1 MAISIKADAKLNH
14 RFTSFYSDAVRSGE
28 MLHQNFRNLQLYT
41 NAQVLRC
48 CKDQAVA
55 DLSALICKND
65 TLDILCQYLES
76 VFYIAKQLMAAR
88 SGRLTSNHWGLG
100 IVESH
105 QGQLLGVSGH
115 PQDPQP
121 SPINENIASSL
132 NGSARVL
139 KPTVRTGWLNARTGQ
154 SDGNNIAPDG
164 KRGKDGFT
172 EVSWEVAL
180 KLIADELQRLKTDHC
195 NESIFAGSY
204 GWSSAG
210 RFHHAQSQLK
220 RFLNTIGGFVA
231 SDGNYSYN
239 AALVLMPHIV
249 GHYRQHVA
257 ESTRWNVI
265 AEHTK
270 LVVMFGGIAER
281 NTQVCDGGISRH
293 RTPDNMAAC
302 AKAGV
307 QFVNFSP
314 LRQDAA
320 DSLNARWLPPLP
332 GSDTAIM
339 LGLAHTLITEGLHD
353 TDFLTQYTV
362 GFEIVSA
369 YIKGVKD
376 NQPKSADW
384 ASELSGIDADV
395 IRQLARDMAAG
406 RTMICTAAGVQ
417 RGDYGEQPLWMTVT
431 LAAMLG
437 QIGLPGG
444 GYTIGYGVNGNIG
457 SVERLFPWA
466 ALPQGNNPVSTVIPV
481 AMITELLTGPNEAY
495 QYNGQTHIFPDTR
508 LVWWAGG
515 NPFHH
520 HQDLNRLRAAFQK
533 PETIIVNEINWTST
547 ARHAD
552 IILPVAS
559 SLERQDFGGGKSDDA
574 LVPMPAHAT
583 PAGDAR
589 TEYAI
594 YTELSK
600 LMNTEQQFTEG
611 RTEEQ
616 WLRTLWQRT
625 QENGRQ
631 ASVELPDWEEFIS
644 GDVINVPDPSPNQVF
659 LADYR
664 RDPVEHKLSTPS
676 GRIELFSETIESFN
690 LPDCRGHAHWYPMR
704 DVAEGE
710 QLDYPIYLLSGQP
723 KTRLHSQYDNGDYSM
738 EYKIKG
744 REPVLIN
751 PLDAAARGIADA
763 DVIEIFNKRGRCLAG
778 AKVTEDIRQGC
789 IFLWT
794 GAWYDPDDNA
804 TQNRDRHGNPN
815 VLTHDLR
822 TSSLSQSPAAHSALV
837 QIRKFSGEIPPITV
851 HVAPLAVT
859 DNGGIGG

>member
-1 MAISIKADAKLNH
+1 MADSPA
-14 RFTSFYSDAVRSGE
+14 
-28 MLHQNFRNLQLYT
+28 
-41 NAQVLRC
+41 
-48 CKDQAVA
+48 
-55 DLSALICKND
+55 
-65 TLDILCQYLES
+65 
-76 VFYIAKQLMAAR
+76 
-88 SGRLTSNHWGLG
+88 GRLTSNHWGLG
-100 IVESH
+100 VVKSH
-105 QGQLLGVSGH
+105 NGRLVDVAGH
-115 PQDPQP
+115 PQDPLA
-121 SPINENIASSL
+121 SAINRNISSSH

-139 KPTVRTGWLNARTGQ
+139 KPTIRNGWLQARCASNTSDDNPRGNSG
-154 SDGNNIAPDG
+154 SDGN
-164 KRGKDGFT
+164 RGKDEFT

-180 KLIADELQRLKTDHC
+180 KLIADELQRVKTTYG

-231 SDGNYSYN
+231 SEGNYSYN
-239 AALVLMPHIV
+239 AALVLMPYIV

-257 ESTRWNVI
+257 EATRWNMI
-265 AEHTK
+265 AEHSN
-270 LVVMFGGIAER
+270 LVVMFGGIAQR

-293 RTPDNMAAC
+293 RTPANMEAC

-307 QFVNFSP
+307 RFINVSP
-314 LRQDAA
+314 LKLDAA
-320 DSLNARWLPPLP
+320 DTLNAEWLPPLP

-339 LGLAHTLITEGLHD
+339 LGIAHTLIAEGLHD
-353 TDFLTQYTV
+353 VDFLNRYTV
-362 GFEIVSA
+362 GFGKVFA
-369 YIKGVKD
+369 YIQGVVD
-376 NQPKSADW
+376 NQPKSAEW

-406 RTMICTAAGVQ
+406 RTMICTSAGVQ
-417 RGDYGEQPLWMTVT
+417 RADYGEQPLWMTVT

-457 SVERLFPWA
+457 SIERLFPWA
-466 ALPQGNNPVSTVIPV
+466 ALPQGNNPVPTAIPV
-481 AMITELLTGPNEAY
+481 AMITELLTKPNQAY
-495 QYNGQTHIFPDTR
+495 QYNGQTRTFPDTKM
-508 LVWWAGG
+508 VWWAGG

-520 HQDLNRLRAAFQK
+520 HQDLNRLRDAFQK

-583 PAGDAR
+583 PAGEAR

-600 LMNTEQQFTEG
+600 LMNTEPQFTEG
-611 RTEEQ
+611 RTETQ
-616 WLRTLWQRT
+616 WLKTLWQRT
-625 QENGRQ
+625 QEHGKQ
-631 ASVELPDWEEFIS
+631 ASVELPDWDEFIS
-644 GDVINVPDPSPNQVF
+644 GDVINVADPSPRQVF

-664 RDPVEHKLSTPS
+664 RDPVAHALPTPS
-676 GRIELFSETIESFN
+676 GKIELFSETIAGYN
-690 LPDCRGHAHWYPMR
+690 LADCCGHARWYPIR
-704 DVAEGE
+704 DAAQGE
-710 QLDYPIYLLSGQP
+710 QSHYPLYLLSGQP

-738 EYKIKG
+738 AYKIKG

-751 PLDAAARGIADA
+751 PRDAAARDIADG

-778 AKVTEDIRQGC
+778 AKVTEDILRGC

-804 TQNRDRHGNPN
+804 PHNRDRHGNPN
-815 VLTHDLR
+815 VLTHDQR

-837 QIRKFSGEIPPITV
+837 QIQKFSGDIPAITV
-851 HVAPLAVT
+851 HTAPLVSARSAGVT
-859 DNGGIGG
+859 SA